1 MNPLKKL
8 ASETV
13 IYGIPTI
20 VSRFLNWLLVPFYTI
35 VFANNEYGAVV
46 NLMAYNAIF
55 MVILTYGME
64 TGFFRFAAKE
74 KKATVF
80 STVQSSLI
88 TTSVLFVGLVYLF
101 LDNIHAFLDIA
112 ANKDFI
118 MIMAI
123 TISIDAIS
131 SIPFAK
137 LRLDGKAIKFGLLR
151 SLNILINIVC
161 NLSFL
166 LLFPY
171 LEKTYGIDIP
181 FYDFSY
187 GIGYIFISYLIASF
201 STFILLLPE
210 FFKEKYDFSFDLY
223 KRIMK
228 YSFPILIVG
237 LAGMVNINLDKILL
251 PKLLASDEAMALT
264 GIYGANYKLALVM
277 FIFVQAFRFAFEPFF
292 FAKHK
297 GEESKNI
304 YVGVLNL
311 FTASGLL
318 IFLAIMF
325 YIDKLIFLI
334 DPSYHSGVIILP
346 WVLMANLFQGI
357 YYSLSLWY
365 KLSDNTKYGAYMAIF
380 GSIITIALNW
390 ILIPRIG
397 FMGGA
402 YAVFICFLVMTI
414 TSYFLGQKY
423 FKINYNIKRIALY
436 FASALAIYVVSK
448 FIILDNIWLQMA
460 LKTPLL
466 FVFIMLVLYKERL
479 LMFKR

>member
-35 VFANNEYGAVV
+35 VFADKDYGAVV

-74 KKATVF
+74 NKSTVF
-80 STVQSSLI
+80 STILSSLLS
-88 TTSVLFVGLVYLF
+88 TSLLFLGLVYLF
-101 LDNIHAFLDIA
+101 LDKIHAFLDISA
-112 ANKDFI
+112 KKEFI
-118 MIMAI
+118 MIMAV

-131 SIPFAK
+131 SIVFAK
-137 LRLDGKAIKFGLLR
+137 LRLDGKAIKFGFLR
-151 SLNILINIVC
+151 SLNILINIIC
-161 NLSFL
+161 NLTFL

-171 LEKTYGIDIP
+171 LEKTFNIDIP

-187 GIGYIFISYLIASF
+187 GIGYIFVSYLIASF
-201 STFILLLPE
+201 STLILLLPE
-210 FFKEKYDFSFDLY
+210 FFKEKYEFSFELY
-223 KRIMK
+223 KRILK

-251 PKLLASDEAMALT
+251 PKLLSSSEAMALT

-292 FAKHK
+292 FSKHK

-311 FTASGLL
+311 FTAFGLL
-318 IFLAIMF
+318 IFLGIMF

-346 WVLMANLFQGI
+346 WVLMANLLQGI

-365 KLSDNTKYGAYMAIF
+365 KLSNNTKFGAYMAIL
-380 GSIITIALNW
+380 GSIITIVLNW

-402 YAVFICFLVMTI
+402 YAVFVCFLVMTI

-423 FKINYNIKRIALY
+423 FKINYNVKRIAFY
-436 FASALAIYVVSK
+436 FASALAIYIGSK
-448 FIILDNIWLQMA
+448 FIILDNIWLQML

-466 FVFIMLVLYKERL
+466 FVFILLVLYKERL
-479 LMFKR
+479 LMFKK